1 MDLSVL
7 DVLRDE
13 LGIYLCRQ
21 SETDDFNQTKAL
33 NREGSSVLTREKQS
47 SHPRHRAGLFYPNS
61 RWKAPKTLG
70 TWRKR
75 SS

>member
-33 NREGSSVLTREKQS
+33 NREGSSVLTIEKQS
-47 SHPRHRAGLFYPNS
+47 SHP
-61 RWKAPKTLG
+61 
-70 TWRKR
+70 
-75 SS
+75 